1 MRRLSLLTRSWMVPL
16 VLLAALGPTPRAT
29 AQEGQEAAAQQAA
42 KVRRLRELQA
52 EAQKIEA
59 ELNRGEPRRPE
70 GPPANVVPPA
80 NRPPVGAPANPEA
93 IRKMME
99 EQAARMREQARQQP
113 GGGDPQAFQARM
125 MEEMR
130 RGMIP
135 PGGPAGAADPQAM
148 MAQQMAAMLRMS
160 EAGGMPIGGPE
171 ITDPREM
178 GQRMVLAGLETQ
190 LRGLADRIRGTQDA
204 AAREEGTKEFKEL
217 ISQLVE
223 VRKKRRAK
231 QIEELEKRLA
241 ALKDEKIESAD
252 DVAKR
257 LLADPQPESAP
268 AAAPS
273 GGAPQAEGNPQK
285 K

>member
-16 VLLAALGPTPRAT
+16 VLLAALGPTRQAT
-29 AQEGQEAAAQQAA
+29 AQEGQDAAAQQAA
-42 KVRRLRELQA
+42 RVRRLRELQA

-59 ELNRGEPRRPE
+59 ELSRGEPRRPE
-70 GPPANVVPPA
+70 SPPANAVPPV
-80 NRPPVGAPANPEA
+80 NRPPVGAPSNPEA

-99 EQAARMREQARQQP
+99 EQAARMRDQTRQQP

-160 EAGGMPIGGPE
+160 EAGVPIGGPE
-171 ITDPREM
+171 LIDPREM

-217 ISQLVE
+217 ITQLVE

-241 ALKDEKIESAD
+241 ALRDEKIESAD
-252 DVAKR
+252 DIAKR
-257 LLADPQPESAP
+257 LLADPQPEPPP
-268 AAAPS
+268 AA
-273 GGAPQAEGNPQK
+273 APQAEGDLQK

>member
-16 VLLAALGPTPRAT
+16 VLLAAFGPTRQIC

-70 GPPANVVPPA
+70 GPPPNFAPPA
-80 NRPPVGAPANPEA
+80 SRPPVGAPSNPEA

-113 GGGDPQAFQARM
+113 GAGDPQVFQARM

-135 PGGPAGAADPQAM
+135 PGGPAGAADPHTM
-148 MAQQMAAMLRMS
+148 MAQQMAALLRMS
-160 EAGGMPIGGPE
+160 EGGGVPFSGPE
-171 ITDPREM
+171 MTDPREM

-190 LRGLADRIRGTQDA
+190 LRGLAERIRGTQDA
-204 AAREEGTKEFKEL
+204 AAREEGTKEFKDL
-217 ISQLVE
+217 ITQLVE

-241 ALKDEKIESAD
+241 ALKDEKFESAEEIS
-252 DVAKR
+252 KR
-257 LLADPQPESAP
+257 LLADPQPESPP
-268 AAAPS
+268 AAAPR
-273 GGAPQAEGNPQK
+273 AEAEDKNK
-285 K
+285 